1 MSEEKAGPLPQ
12 KRHLKTEG
20 WKDKMTEKLE
30 TGLEEK
36 EEGIWNFVG
45 QAREG

>member
-1 MSEEKAGPLPQ
+1 MNEKKAGPLPQ

-20 WKDKMTEKLE
+20 GKDGIPKKLE
-30 TGLEEK
+30 TGLEET